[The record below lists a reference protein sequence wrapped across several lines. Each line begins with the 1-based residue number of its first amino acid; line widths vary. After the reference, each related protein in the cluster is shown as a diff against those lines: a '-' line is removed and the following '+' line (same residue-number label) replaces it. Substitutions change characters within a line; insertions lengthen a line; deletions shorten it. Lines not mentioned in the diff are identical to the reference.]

1 MWVICWFS
9 LLVQKNANN
18 NPKNEDNRYSQYAV
32 IIILFDQELTDHF
45 KGVNNIRLITL
56 NFNIK
61 KYVSKETNFP
71 TDPKIWEIQ
80 HNCGFKCSIY

>member
-1 MWVICWFS
+1 M
-9 LLVQKNANN
+9 VQKNANN
-18 NPKNEDNRYSQYAV
+18 SPKNEDNRYSQYAV
-32 IIILFDQELTDHF
+32 IIVLFDQELTDHF

-71 TDPKIWEIQ
+71 TDPKI
-80 HNCGFKCSIY
+80 

>member
-18 NPKNEDNRYSQYAV
+18 SPKNEDNRYSQYAV
-32 IIILFDQELTDHF
+32 IIVLFDQELTDHF

-80 HNCGFKCSIY
+80 HNCGFKSFIY